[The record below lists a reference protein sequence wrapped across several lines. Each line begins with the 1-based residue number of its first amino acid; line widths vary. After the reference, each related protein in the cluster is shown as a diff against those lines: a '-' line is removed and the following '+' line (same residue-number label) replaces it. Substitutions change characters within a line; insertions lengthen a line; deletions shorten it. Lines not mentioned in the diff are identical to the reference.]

1 MNLSYIFGFTTL
13 QLQSV
18 TKMMGKTAT
27 WTMSYFYPLSPLN
40 NVEKQSE
47 KRASSYVMGL
57 PHCIGWDVGFLETL
71 FENSIIFC
79 HQSSEIYR
87 KKERWGFLCGCIVR

>member
-13 QLQSV
+13 QQQSV

-79 HQSSEIYR
+79 QQSSEIYR
-87 KKERWGFLCGCIVR
+87 KKERWGCLCGCILR